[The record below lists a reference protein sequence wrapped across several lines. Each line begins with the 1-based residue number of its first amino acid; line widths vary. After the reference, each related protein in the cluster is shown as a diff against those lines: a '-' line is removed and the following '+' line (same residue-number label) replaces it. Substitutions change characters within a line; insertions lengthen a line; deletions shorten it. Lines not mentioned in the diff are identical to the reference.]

1 MILDHLDGN
10 HLACVHG
17 FALDHLAE
25 GAGAQLVE
33 NKESA
38 REARLMQIACEQMLA
53 SVQRAQLDLINAS
66 LKYLGRSCHI
76 VGPTRPY
83 QTPFHEYSPIR

>member
-33 NKESA
+33 NKEPARKARCVFCESQA
-38 REARLMQIACEQMLA
+38 ELGHSLRRQLLGTRESTTARAARTFDREA
-53 SVQRAQLDLINAS
+53 
-66 LKYLGRSCHI
+66 
-76 VGPTRPY
+76 GPRC
-83 QTPFHEYSPIR
+83 R